1 MLDFSD
7 HEHSPFCGGGG
18 GGMFV
23 LYDLCVVRCGGVW
36 CVGETCGS
44 ADMLSVGLDLSATLW
59 SEPVTYMI
67 HVAQ

>member
-1 MLDFSD
+1 MN
-7 HEHSPFCGGGG
+7 EHVY
-18 GGMFV
+18 GMVWFDV
-23 LYDLCVVRCGGVW
+23 VVICYGVDLLY
-36 CVGETCGS
+36 VGETCGS